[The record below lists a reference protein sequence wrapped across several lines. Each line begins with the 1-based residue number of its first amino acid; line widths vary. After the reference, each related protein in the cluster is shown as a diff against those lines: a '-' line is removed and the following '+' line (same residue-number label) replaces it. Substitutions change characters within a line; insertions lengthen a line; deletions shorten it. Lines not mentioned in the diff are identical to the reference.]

1 MEKLM
6 SIMKANWAINK
17 ILLFVFL
24 FLSIA
29 SVNAKTE
36 KDGGLLDK
44 LEQLSVE
51 KNALKRSCDSL
62 KKVQKVKLDSVSA
75 IVKSLETRIKAD
87 SMEMIKKLESSRDSV
102 ALLKAD
108 LEKNK
113 KYENELSVLKISV
126 SDKEQTIASLNNT
139 IKQKDETIAQEKKNS
154 DMKASQSYEK
164 GKSDAKSLLE
174 NIYKSNSIDQIIELS
189 TKGSIERDLK
199 VIDKFSSVYSKLQQ
213 ALIFF
218 QSAELLNRKYNQSQV
233 SDAKMKLKSIQG
245 SKKAA
250 SLWTLLD
257 DYSSMSDG
265 LYSSIDKINEIDAK
279 ERVSGMGDNVKS
291 KKYAKIFGV
300 LSEYVFG
307 YGLKAEEYPYVY
319 NVWIQILNKK
329 QADPDASVKDLQL
342 LLK

>member
-164 GKSDAKSLLE
+164 GKSDAQSLLE

-199 VIDKFSSVYSKLQQ
+199 VIDKSSSVYSKLQQ

-218 QSAELLNRKYNQSQV
+218 QSAELLNRKYNQSV
-233 SDAKMKLKSIQG
+233 
-245 SKKAA
+245 
-250 SLWTLLD
+250 
-257 DYSSMSDG
+257 
-265 LYSSIDKINEIDAK
+265 
-279 ERVSGMGDNVKS
+279 
-291 KKYAKIFGV
+291 
-300 LSEYVFG
+300 
-307 YGLKAEEYPYVY
+307 
-319 NVWIQILNKK
+319 
-329 QADPDASVKDLQL
+329 
-342 LLK
+342 